1 MNTTQTNTRITHF
14 IINPHNLE
22 KWIHQ
27 NAGEI
32 DEIVEGC
39 LLDNLL
45 IACKRGYAALY
56 EKYVNTNE
64 STYEG
69 YFQPYKDGYNVA
81 DEFYT
86 KFDKED

>member
-1 MNTTQTNTRITHF
+1 MNTTQTNTRIIHF
-14 IINPHNLE
+14 TINPRYLE

-39 LLDNLL
+39 LLDSLL

-56 EKYVNTNE
+56 EKYVNAYE
-64 STYEG
+64 STYEV
-69 YFQPYKDGYNVA
+69 YFQPYKYGYNVA

-86 KFDKED
+86 KID

>member
-14 IINPHNLE
+14 IIKPWHLE

-56 EKYVNTNE
+56 EKYVNAYE
-64 STYEG
+64 STYEV
-69 YFQPYKDGYNVA
+69 YFQPYKDGNNVA
-81 DEFYT
+81 DKFYT
-86 KFDKED
+86 KVDKEG